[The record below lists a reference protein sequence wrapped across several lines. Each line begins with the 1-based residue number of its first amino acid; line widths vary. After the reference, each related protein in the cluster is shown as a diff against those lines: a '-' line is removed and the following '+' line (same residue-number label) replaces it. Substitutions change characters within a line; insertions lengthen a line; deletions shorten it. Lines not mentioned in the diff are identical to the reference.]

1 MKSIKA
7 IIDDALDQSMSYHEY
22 MNLMSTLTQTE
33 KATGPNQTE
42 SLINYTRLNNQRMT
56 RLTKTTKLDEVTEK
70 ALASITRPQTWLIIT
85 ESWCGDA
92 AQVVP
97 LLQKMADASD
107 QIDTRFVLRDENLE
121 LMDQFLFRGGRS
133 IPKLILLDE
142 HHEVL
147 GSWGPR
153 PQDAQ
158 MLFDN
163 WKKEETP
170 RPYAEFSVEL
180 QKWYLKDK
188 GQSTFTE
195 VMEMIERFSAEVVRT
210 Q

>member
-1 MKSIKA
+1 MKPIKA
-7 IIDDALDQSMSYHEY
+7 IIDNALGQSMSYQEY
-22 MNLMSTLTQTE
+22 VTLMSTLTQTG

-42 SLINYTRLNNQRMT
+42 SLINYTKLNNQRMT
-56 RLTKTTKLDEVTEK
+56 RLTKTTKLDEATET
-70 ALASITRPQTWLIIT
+70 ALSSISRPQTWLIIT

-97 LLQKMADASD
+97 LLQKMADTSD
-107 QIDTRFVLRDENLE
+107 QIDPRFVLRDENLE
-121 LMDQFLFRGGRS
+121 LMDEFLFRGGRS

-142 HHEVL
+142 NHEVL

-153 PQDAQ
+153 PQEAQ

-163 WKKEETP
+163 WKKEENP
-170 RPYAEFSVEL
+170 RPYTEFSVEL

-188 GQSTFTE
+188 GQSTFSE
-195 VMEMIERFSAEVVRT
+195 IVAMIERFSEKVIK
-210 Q
+210 

>member
-1 MKSIKA
+1 MKPIKE
-7 IIDDALDQSMSYHEY
+7 IIDDAISQSMSYQEY
-22 MNLMSTLTQTE
+22 VDLMSSLTQLG

-42 SLINYTRLNNQRMT
+42 SLVNYTKLNNQRMT
-56 RLTKTTKLDEVTEK
+56 RLTKTITLDESSQSV
-70 ALASITRPQTWLIIT
+70 LADISHPQTWLIIT

-107 QIDTRFVLRDENLE
+107 QIDTRFVLRDENLA
-121 LMDQFLFRGGRS
+121 LMDEFLFRGGRS

-153 PQDAQ
+153 PQEAQ

-188 GQSTFTE
+188 GQSTFGE
-195 VMEMIERFSAEVVRT
+195 VVEMIEQFSKEKV
-210 Q
+210 